1 MKYKPAWLLRL
12 PVLLGI
18 VFSLAIVSAIYLL
31 MHTFQKPPH
40 LKKIVQQLTMIQT
53 PPLPPPPPLE
63 QTPQAPELK
72 EEQLEA
78 EIPEKEPEPAPK
90 QVDAPPAGELGLDA
104 DGVAGAD
111 GFGLAG
117 HKGGQSI
124 LGGNGGSA
132 MMWYGGQIKDQLED
146 GLQNLLADTPATR
159 SGYNVL
165 IEVWVGADGR
175 INRCELT
182 GGSGQ
187 AAVDQEIRN
196 ALVKLKLDVGKPPP
210 ENMPQPVK
218 IRLISKA

>member
-1 MKYKPAWLLRL
+1 MKSKPAWSQRL
-12 PVLLGI
+12 PVLLGS
-18 VFSLAIVSAIYLL
+18 VFSLAIVSAVYLL
-31 MHTFQKPPH
+31 MHTFHKPPH
-40 LKKIVQQLTMIQT
+40 SKKIVQQLTMIQA
-53 PPLPPPPPLE
+53 PPPPPPPPIE
-63 QTPQAPELK
+63 QTQQAPEQK
-72 EEQLEA
+72 DEQLEA
-78 EIPEKEPEPAPK
+78 EVPEKEPEPAPEQADK
-90 QVDAPPAGELGLDA
+90 PPVGELGLDA
-104 DGVAGAD
+104 DGVAGVD
-111 GFGLAG
+111 GFGLAA

-132 MMWYGGQIKDQLED
+132 MLWYGGQIKDQLED
-146 GLQNLLADTPATR
+146 GLQNLLADTTATR

-218 IRLISKA
+218 IRLISKV